1 MLSIPADEGWTL
13 YVDGKETE
21 ITPLADALI
30 GVHLTE
36 GTHTI
41 RLHYTTP
48 GLKAGAAISGVAIA
62 LFALSMLL
70 VRYRR
75 RAEKVRESVEENTG
89 EVRSGMWVRR
99 RK

>member
-1 MLSIPADEGWTL
+1 M
-13 YVDGKETE
+13 DGKETE

-89 EVRSGMWVRR
+89 EV
-99 RK
+99 